1 MDSYLV
7 GWKDQQIVVPRFGSH
22 ELYFPLFFG
31 STCLLAVGL
40 GASPPQED
48 SQELQ

>member
-7 GWKDQQIVVPRFGSH
+7 ERKDQQIVVPRFGSH
-22 ELYFPLFFG
+22 ELYFALLFG
-31 STCLLAVGL
+31 STCLLAVGP
-40 GASPPQED
+40 GSSPPQED